1 MSELG
6 WLNKPIR
13 QEIHAAWLELRQSI
27 PKRLWRAKPMPK
39 KETVFSQV

>member
-13 QEIHAAWLELRQSI
+13 QDIHVAWLAARQII

-39 KETVFSQV
+39 KEAVFSQV